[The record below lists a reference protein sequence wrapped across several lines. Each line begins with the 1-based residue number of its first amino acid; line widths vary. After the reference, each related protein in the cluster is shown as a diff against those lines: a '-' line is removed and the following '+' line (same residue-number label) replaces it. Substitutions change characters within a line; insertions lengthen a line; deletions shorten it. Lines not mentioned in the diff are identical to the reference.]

1 MRSSK
6 QPGDSSVTR
15 DITDDLNRLMA
26 EEVEACLRYFQLRL
40 RLRDRDYAA
49 AQAFFEEAIKET
61 MEHAMA
67 IAQQIRSRGETPTL
81 RVNLTLGGGPVR
93 LEATL
98 AEALEVEQQ
107 ALDAYTDLLPR
118 VLDDPALAD
127 FIRSQ
132 VEVETEHV
140 RAIREFAEAKS
151 TMKLV
156 TPPKTN
162 C

>member
-1 MRSSK
+1 MPSSNR
-6 QPGDSSVTR
+6 PGDASVTR

-26 EEVEACLRYFQLRL
+26 EELEACLRYFQMRL
-40 RLRDRDYAA
+40 RLRDRDYAVA
-49 AQAFFEEAIKET
+49 EGFFEEAIKET
-61 MEHAMA
+61 MEHATA
-67 IAQQIRSRGETPTL
+67 IAQQIRSLGEIPTL

-93 LEATL
+93 LEAALT
-98 AEALEVEQQ
+98 EALEVEQQ

-127 FIRSQ
+127 FIRRQ

-140 RAIREFAEAKS
+140 RTIREFAEAKS

-156 TPPKTN
+156 TPSKTDR
-162 C
+162 